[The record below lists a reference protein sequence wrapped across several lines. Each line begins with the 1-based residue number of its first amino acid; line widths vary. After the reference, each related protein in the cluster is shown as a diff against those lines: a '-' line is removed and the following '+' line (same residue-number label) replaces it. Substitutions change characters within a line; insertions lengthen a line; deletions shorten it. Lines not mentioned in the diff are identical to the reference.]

1 MNRNISRGPCSPRRR
16 LLLLALNV
24 LKTGRDVAILLA
36 IMVTASLLFAL
47 GGILMPIQWAA
58 GYGPAGMERLSGW
71 TYQNDAPTF
80 GLYLVLS
87 TLVCLYFLLTDR
99 RLSWRIALLP
109 VSVLLIDAIM
119 KTWARG
125 SIIVLAVTLLY
136 LVFSVRK
143 RISGTVLVL
152 GLIFIALVVV
162 PLIPDKVYERF
173 SVSAMQAGN
182 EGSIRWRLESARIG
196 LELFERSPLIG
207 RGPGNFPAEYMASEF
222 RFNRLNRPGSV
233 MGNTPLSILYQTGV
247 IGLSIFLLL
256 IAVTWRD
263 LWLVKR
269 SYAVVSASRPAG
281 DDQEGDFPFQ
291 DKAAEILGILLV
303 ALLLFSLISTL
314 ENEKY
319 LWIVLAAAGAM
330 ARIRRDKSR
339 ALALESD

>member
-1 MNRNISRGPCSPRRR
+1 
-16 LLLLALNV
+16 
-24 LKTGRDVAILLA
+24 
-36 IMVTASLLFAL
+36 
-47 GGILMPIQWAA
+47 
-58 GYGPAGMERLSGW
+58 
-71 TYQNDAPTF
+71 
-80 GLYLVLS
+80 
-87 TLVCLYFLLTDR
+87 
-99 RLSWRIALLP
+99 
-109 VSVLLIDAIM
+109 
-119 KTWARG
+119 
-125 SIIVLAVTLLY
+125 
-136 LVFSVRK
+136 
-143 RISGTVLVL
+143 
-152 GLIFIALVVV
+152 
-162 PLIPDKVYERF
+162 
-173 SVSAMQAGN
+173 
-182 EGSIRWRLESARIG
+182 
-196 LELFERSPLIG
+196 
-207 RGPGNFPAEYMASEF
+207 MASEF

-330 ARIRRDKSR
+330 ARVRRDKSR